1 MTCPRTLRD
10 LIIVGYS
17 LDMLEVIE
25 RPLDAEE
32 ESVMSISTKKL
43 ALAVYIGVTNRY
55 NYPQLIEQKKEY
67 FGNIYF
73 RFLCVFVF
81 HLWKS
86 LIRLNRIYLS
96 F

>member
-1 MTCPRTLRD
+1 MTCPRILRD

-43 ALAVYIGVTNRY
+43 ALAVYIGVTNSC
-55 NYPQLIEQKKEY
+55 I
-67 FGNIYF
+67 
-73 RFLCVFVF
+73 
-81 HLWKS
+81 
-86 LIRLNRIYLS
+86 
-96 F
+96 